1 MTLVSHS
8 LWRALYTYRK
18 AYRRLYYRSLKHNFE
33 GKYGGQKY
41 ENFNPDILFEKLGME
56 PDWEKIRYYILLDEL
71 F

>member
-1 MTLVSHS
+1 MSVRVMQS
-8 LWRALYTYRK
+8 
-18 AYRRLYYRSLKHNFE
+18 FE

-41 ENFNPDILFEKLGME
+41 ENINPDILFEKLGIE